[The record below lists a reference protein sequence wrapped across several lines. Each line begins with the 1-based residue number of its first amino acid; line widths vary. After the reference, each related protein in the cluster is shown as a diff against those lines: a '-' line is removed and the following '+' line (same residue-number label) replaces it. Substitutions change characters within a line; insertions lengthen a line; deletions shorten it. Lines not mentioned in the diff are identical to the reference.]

1 MIDVHKIK
9 DKVLARDYKLTKEE
23 LDEVSIVYSEVTK
36 IAGKQRVLDKS
47 CNSCLNMAYTIIGN
61 YIKFHL
67 NEEPKPKA
75 VIEVV
80 EVGVMG
86 ELTYK
91 QLIDKA
97 KKLELKVPNNVSKKD
112 LIKLIDASNKNI

>member
-1 MIDVHKIK
+1 
-9 DKVLARDYKLTKEE
+9 
-23 LDEVSIVYSEVTK
+23 
-36 IAGKQRVLDKS
+36 
-47 CNSCLNMAYTIIGN
+47 MAFTIIGN

-67 NEEPKPKA
+67 QEEPKPKA

-97 KKLELKVPNNVSKKD
+97 KKLELKVPKWSR
-112 LIKLIDASNKNI
+112 